1 MSIYS
6 TIHLSRGKAAELLLE
21 KIFGPLSDRE
31 LADKVDDVVA
41 DRLYNVLI
49 THDEKNDDHLV

>member
-6 TIHLSRGKAAELLLE
+6 TIYLSRGKAAELLLE